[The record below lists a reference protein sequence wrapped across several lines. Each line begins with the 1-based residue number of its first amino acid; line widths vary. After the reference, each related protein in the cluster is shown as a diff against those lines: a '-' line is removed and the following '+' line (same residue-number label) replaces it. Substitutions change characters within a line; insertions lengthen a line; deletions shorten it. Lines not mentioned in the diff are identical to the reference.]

1 MEKEERAELKK
12 KIISLMEEMDKH
24 QEIVVKC
31 REEIN
36 RIDKKYKA
44 AKVESIIERNSF
56 LVGKYFYHQSKVQD
70 WTYDEFFKVIELLPD
85 FNDGTISVA
94 VDRIEIEREDDTLTK
109 HTYSPKVIL
118 SMSETWYGSINFNP
132 AEMTE
137 ITEEEFNR
145 QLVNFK

>member
-1 MEKEERAELKK
+1 MKKEEELKQ

-56 LVGKYFYHQSKVQD
+56 LVGKYFHHQSRVRG
-70 WTYDEFFKVIELLPD
+70 WTLDEFFKVNGFLTD
-85 FNDGTISVA
+85 SNDDTISV
-94 VDRIEIEREDDTLTK
+94 VTDRLEIEREDDVLTK
-109 HTYSPKVIL
+109 HTFSTKVTL
-118 SMSETWYGSINFNP
+118 ELNESWYGSLNFNP
-132 AEMTE
+132 AAMVE